1 MSGKSIK
8 QIPVNLTAIFNTQ
21 TENFEKVEIMP
32 KNPTDVCVVSRI
44 KTTETLQDEYKF
56 LREIIEMFISDEIFD
71 RLHVKIV
78 NGDVEFIKKMI
89 TVGADSYFKI
99 NEGESFLSTA
109 LVSEKY
115 EIAELLIENGVDMN
129 KTNKAGEQIVF
140 DLIRKNH
147 INQLKFLLKHGLN
160 LNICSE
166 CQRKIV
172 PLGLAAYIGK
182 MDIVKLFV
190 ENGAD
195 INKCNSYNQSPLYL
209 AAAANYIEIAKY
221 LIANNADIHI
231 QSVQENSF
239 VTVTMSI
246 LDVAAEHHHAEMT
259 KLLLENGAKSSDP
272 APFKFTIT
280 HFIEK
285 IKKEIAEEKQ
295 KSTSQVINI
304 ELNTEQP
311 AKQTTEQTAEQIIE
325 PTSVKTESLIT
336 FSVETKP
343 SDNKIYRI
351 VKTTLLINGK
361 NYPYEG
367 NIDDIPNFIDVVSKL
382 PK

>member
-21 TENFEKVEIMP
+21 TEDFEKVEIMP
-32 KNPTDVCVVSRI
+32 KNPTNVCVGSRI
-44 KTTETLQDEYKF
+44 DTIETRQDEHKF

-71 RLHVKIV
+71 RLRDAVVK
-78 NGDVEFIKKMI
+78 GDVEFIKKMI
-89 TVGADSYFKI
+89 TVGAGSYFKI
-99 NEGESFLSTA
+99 NKGEFFLFTA
-109 LVSEKY
+109 LLSEKY
-115 EIAELLIENGVDMN
+115 DIAELLIQNGVDMN
-129 KTNKAGEQIVF
+129 KPNNFGEQIVF
-140 DLIRKNH
+140 DLIRKNQ

-166 CQRKIV
+166 CQDRIV

-195 INKCNSYNQSPLYL
+195 INKCNAYNQSPLYL
-209 AAAANYIEIAKY
+209 AMAANHTEIAKY
-221 LIANNADIHI
+221 LIENNADMNIYSK
-231 QSVQENSF
+231 QDCFLGATEK
-239 VTVTMSI
+239 SI
-246 LDVAAEHHHAEMT
+246 LDVAAEKNNTEMT
-259 KLLLENGAKSSDP
+259 KFLLEKGFKSENAFNFVS
-272 APFKFTIT
+272 KQ
-280 HFIEK
+280 FIEK
-285 IKKEIAEEKQ
+285 IKKELAEEKQ
-295 KSTSQVINI
+295 KSTSKVINI
-304 ELNTEQP
+304 EEYNVP
-311 AKQTTEQTAEQIIE
+311 SIEQIIE

-336 FSVETKP
+336 FSAETKP
-343 SDNKIYRI
+343 SENKMYRI
-351 VKTTLLINGK
+351 VKTTLLINEK